1 MKKISLFLSL
11 LTLLSI
17 SSCTPK
23 IDKLSFE
30 KNEYIVHS
38 GEKISVEQN
47 VSDVNYLIIGKNDY
61 SIYLDEKTGIF
72 KFDDMIPNYLQ
83 VMVIAKKIH

>member
-38 GEKISVEQN
+38 GEKISVVQN
-47 VSDVNYLIIGKNDY
+47 VSDVNYLIIGK
-61 SIYLDEKTGIF
+61 
-72 KFDDMIPNYLQ
+72 MIILFTLMKRLEFLNL
-83 VMVIAKKIH
+83 MI